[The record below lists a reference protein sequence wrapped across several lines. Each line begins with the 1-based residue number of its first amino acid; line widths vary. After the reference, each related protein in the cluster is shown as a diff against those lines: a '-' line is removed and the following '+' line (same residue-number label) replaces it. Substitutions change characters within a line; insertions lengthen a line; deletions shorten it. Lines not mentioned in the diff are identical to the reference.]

1 MADDLVG
8 IVGAGTMGRGIAQ
21 VFAQAHYRV
30 RLYDSVQ
37 GQVER
42 ATTSIRDSLRRMDRA
57 GKLKEPMETVEARIE
72 GVADIAALSSASI
85 VIEAINEDKE
95 LKQGI
100 FSRLDESVEE
110 KSVLASNT
118 SSVSITALAGSTD
131 RPDRVVG
138 IHFMNPAPIM
148 PLVEIVR
155 GELTSAATVERA
167 GRIVESLGKTAVVA
181 ADRPGFIVNRLLAP
195 MINEAVFAL
204 MEGVGSRDDID
215 KAMKLG
221 TRHPMGPLEL
231 ADLIGLDVLLALME
245 VLHQE
250 FGDSKYRPSPLLRR
264 MVESGKLGRK
274 SGAGFYEYS

>member
-1 MADDLVG
+1 MADDLIG

-21 VFAQAHYRV
+21 VFAQARYRV
-30 RLYDSVQ
+30 GLYDSVP

-42 ATTSIRDSLRRMDRA
+42 AASSIRGSLGRMDRA
-57 GKLKEPMETVEARIE
+57 GKLKEPVEAIEARIK
-72 GVADIAALSSASI
+72 GVADIGALSNASI
-85 VIEAINEDKE
+85 VIEAINEVKE
-95 LKQGI
+95 LKQAVFGQ
-100 FSRLDESVEE
+100 LDQLVDERA
-110 KSVLASNT
+110 VLASNT
-118 SSVSITALAGSTD
+118 SSVSITALAGSTN

-148 PLVEIVR
+148 PLVEIVQ
-155 GELTSAATVERA
+155 GELTSAATMERA
-167 GRIVESLGKTAVVA
+167 GQVVESLGKTPVIA

-195 MINEAVFAL
+195 MLNEAAFAL
-204 MEGVGSRDDID
+204 MEGVGSREDID
-215 KAMKLG
+215 RAMKLG

-250 FGDSKYRPSPLLRR
+250 FGDSKYRPCPLLRR

-274 SGAGFYEYS
+274 SGVGFYEYS

>member
-167 GRIVESLGKTAVVA
+167 GRIVESLGKTAVIA

>member
-1 MADDLVG
+1 MADEVVG

-37 GQVER
+37 GQVEK
-42 ATTSIRDSLRRMDRA
+42 AATSIRDSLQRMERA
-57 GKLKEPMETVEARIE
+57 GRLKEPMKAIEARIE
-72 GVADIAALSSASI
+72 GVGDIAELSEASI
-85 VIEAINEDKE
+85 VVEAINENKE
-95 LKQGI
+95 LKRGI
-100 FSRLDESVEE
+100 FGQLDGIAGEE
-110 KSVLASNT
+110 AMLASNT
-118 SSVSITALAGSTD
+118 SSVSITALAGANS

-148 PLVEIVR
+148 PLVEIVQ
-155 GELTSAATVERA
+155 GELTSAATMERA
-167 GRIVESLGKTAVVA
+167 SQVVESLGKTSVIA

-195 MINEAVFAL
+195 MINEAAFAL
-204 MEGVGSRDDID
+204 MEAVGSREDID

-250 FGDSKYRPSPLLRR
+250 FGDSKYRPCPLLRR

-274 SGAGFYEYS
+274 SGAGFYEYT

>member
-1 MADDLVG
+1 MADDLIG

-21 VFAQAHYRV
+21 VFAQARYRV
-30 RLYDSVQ
+30 GLYDSAP

-42 ATTSIRDSLRRMDRA
+42 AAKSIRDSLGRMDRA
-57 GKLKEPMETVEARIE
+57 GKLKEPVEAIEARIE
-72 GVADIAALSSASI
+72 GVDDIGALSNASL
-85 VIEAINEDKE
+85 VIEAINEVKE

-100 FSRLDESVEE
+100 FGQLDQLVDERAM
-110 KSVLASNT
+110 LASNT
-118 SSVSITALAGSTD
+118 SSVSITALAGSTN

-148 PLVEIVR
+148 PLVEIVQ
-155 GELTSAATVERA
+155 GELTSAVTMERA
-167 GRIVESLGKTAVVA
+167 GQVVESLGKTPVIA

-195 MINEAVFAL
+195 MLNEAAFAL
-204 MEGVGSRDDID
+204 MEGVGSREDID
-215 KAMKLG
+215 RAMKLG

-250 FGDSKYRPSPLLRR
+250 FGDSKYRPCPLLRR

>member
-1 MADDLVG
+1 MADDLIGV
-8 IVGAGTMGRGIAQ
+8 VGAGTMGRGIAQ
-21 VFAQAHYRV
+21 VFAQAHFRV

-37 GQVER
+37 GQVEQ
-42 ATTSIRDSLRRMDRA
+42 AATSIRESLRRMDRA
-57 GKLKEPMETVEARIE
+57 GKLKEPMEAVEARIE
-72 GVADIAALSSASI
+72 GLGDMAALSNASI

-100 FSRLDESVEE
+100 FSQLDELVDET
-110 KSVLASNT
+110 SVLASNT
-118 SSVSITALAGSTD
+118 SSVPITALAGSTN

-155 GELTSAATVERA
+155 GELTSAATMERA
-167 GRIVESLGKTAVVA
+167 GQVVESLGKTAVIS

-215 KAMKLG
+215 EAMRLG

-250 FGDSKYRPSPLLRR
+250 FGDSKYRPCPLLRR

-274 SGAGFYEYS
+274 SGVGFYEYS

>member
-1 MADDLVG
+1 MADEVVG

-37 GQVER
+37 GQVEG
-42 ATTSIRDSLRRMDRA
+42 AATSIMDSLRRMERA
-57 GKLKEPMETVEARIE
+57 GRLKERMEAIQARIE
-72 GVADIAALSSASI
+72 GVGDIAELSEASI
-85 VIEAINEDKE
+85 VVEAINEDKE
-95 LKQGI
+95 LKRGI
-100 FSRLDESVEE
+100 FGQLDGIAGEDAI
-110 KSVLASNT
+110 LASNT
-118 SSVSITALAGSTD
+118 SSVSITALAGATS

-148 PLVEIVR
+148 PLVEIVQ
-155 GELTSAATVERA
+155 GELTSPETMERA
-167 GRIVESLGKTAVVA
+167 GRVVESLGKTAVVA

-195 MINEAVFAL
+195 MINEAAFAL
-204 MEGVGSRDDID
+204 MEGVCSREDID

-231 ADLIGLDVLLALME
+231 ADPIGLDVLLALME

-250 FGDSKYRPSPLLRR
+250 FGESKYRPCPLLRR

-274 SGAGFYEYS
+274 SGAGFYEHL

>member
-1 MADDLVG
+1 MADQLVG

-30 RLYDSVQ
+30 RLYDSAAV
-37 GQVER
+37 QVER
-42 ATTSIRDSLRRMDRA
+42 SGASIRDSLRRMERA
-57 GKLKEPMETVEARIE
+57 GKLDEPMEAIEARIE
-72 GVADIAALSSASI
+72 GVEDMAGLSEASI

-100 FSRLDESVEE
+100 FGQLDELVEE
-110 KSVLASNT
+110 KALLASNT
-118 SSVSITALAGSTD
+118 SSVSITALGGCTSH
-131 RPDRVVG
+131 PDRVVG

-148 PLVEIVR
+148 PLVEIVQ
-155 GELTSAATVERA
+155 GERTSADTVEKA
-167 GRIVESLGKTAVVA
+167 GRVVESLGKTAVIA

-195 MINEAVFAL
+195 MLNEAVFAL
-204 MEGVGSRDDID
+204 MEGVATRDDID
-215 KAMKLG
+215 KSMKLG

-231 ADLIGLDVLLALME
+231 ADLIGLDVLLALMD

-250 FGDSKYRPSPLLRR
+250 FADSKYRPCPLLRR

-274 SGAGFYEYS
+274 SGVGFYDYS

>member
-1 MADDLVG
+1 MADEVVG

-37 GQVER
+37 GQVEG
-42 ATTSIRDSLRRMDRA
+42 AATSIRDSLQRMERA
-57 GKLKEPMETVEARIE
+57 GRLNEPMKAIEARIE
-72 GVADIAALSSASI
+72 GVGDIAKLSEASI
-85 VIEAINEDKE
+85 VVEAINEDKE
-95 LKQGI
+95 LKRDI
-100 FSRLDESVEE
+100 FGQLDDLVEE
-110 KSVLASNT
+110 ESMLASNT
-118 SSVSITALAGSTD
+118 SSVSITALAGATS
-131 RPDRVVG
+131 RPDQVVG

-148 PLVEIVR
+148 PLVEIVQ
-155 GELTSAATVERA
+155 GELTSAATMERA
-167 GRIVESLGKTAVVA
+167 SQVVESLGKTSVIA

-195 MINEAVFAL
+195 MINEAAFAL
-204 MEGVGSRDDID
+204 MEAVGSREDID

-250 FGDSKYRPSPLLRR
+250 FGDSKYRPCPLLRR

-274 SGAGFYEYS
+274 SGAGFYEYT